1 MEMTRETKLRRG
13 ELARALTA
21 AGFPISDG
29 TLSNMACRYR
39 AALKAVQ
46 RINPDLKPD
55 PLPEFGPR
63 FKKFGRTPI
72 YEWGDALDWA
82 RGRSEEFVGRTT
94 PTAEEVVRRDK
105 LSKTT
110 LADLGL

>member
-1 MEMTRETKLRRG
+1 MDRDTKLRRG

-39 AALKAVQ
+39 AALKAVKL
-46 RINPDLKPD
+46 IKPD
-55 PLPEFGPR
+55 AKPEPLPEFGPR

-72 YEWGDALDWA
+72 YTWGDALDWA
-82 RGRSEEFVGRTT
+82 QGRSEEFVSRPGQ
-94 PTAEEVVRRDK
+94 PTAEEVVRREELK
-105 LSKTT
+105 NVT
-110 LADLGL
+110 LDELGL